1 MSHKLGSKIKVEKQ
15 YNNAISVSNVF
26 LKPTLMNYEHDL
38 DYCQKNYYLQNY
50 NQSNKYK
57 IALIFHNT
65 MPSSKEYVVNQ
76 FIISGELTT

>member
-38 DYCQKNYYLQNY
+38 DYCQKIII
-50 NQSNKYK
+50 YK
-57 IALIFHNT
+57 TTIKAISIRLHLFFITQCLHPKNMLLIN
-65 MPSSKEYVVNQ
+65 SSFQVN
-76 FIISGELTT
+76 